1 AGHSNHVTN
10 AALGWT
16 FTAEFISAMTR
27 RGKMPVMLRAWACE
41 DGKPWWQHYGP
52 KARVHDD
59 LTIAPIAP
67 GELGR
72 KYLDRAR
79 YGLRRLE
86 RTQLP
91 LVEKVADQIAA
102 ESRAGRKTVVA
113 FNGHMG
119 GNYVGKYED
128 AAWAVGHELHEGVDG
143 QTRSFETDRPDG
155 ALVLRLGSFG
165 LHESIDALLQKKH
178 ARVMLVASENPR
190 PEWAVPPRY
199 EPWLDIGVPFGDA
212 CVWIEGYPIPVLP
225 VSGVTQT
232 ATYECINLEAQ
243 RRMKGN

>member
-1 AGHSNHVTN
+1 
-10 AALGWT
+10 LGWT

-41 DGKPWWQHYGP
+41 DGKPWWQHYGA

-59 LTIAPIAP
+59 LKVAPIAP

-72 KYLDRAR
+72 RYLDRAR

-178 ARVMLVASENPR
+178 ARVMLVTSENPR

-199 EPWLDIGVPFGDA
+199 EPWLDIGLPFGDA

-232 ATYECINLEAQ
+232 ATYECINLEVQ
-243 RRMKGN
+243 SRMKGN